1 MGVGGRSPSTKTD
14 SFFFRLLTNYLFLYL
29 LIFVFILETL
39 SIIISSMGVKT
50 TLNNR
55 PLLYYSPSSRF
66 SPSLPSASPS
76 ASTSSTSF
84 QFMQLLPG
92 LAGAIGLFSFGTLLW
107 KVIQTHNVTS
117 FPLHWILLNLT
128 AQVLVLIY
136 GVALNAWGIYLP
148 SILFSAGL
156 VYMLY
161 IKVFSQDSP
170 PPQEPEGGA
179 AKPPFVM
186 SPHTQPSPTTAT
198 PIPIPTPTQ
207 QHLSQQS
214 LLQEQLNQFRFAEQ
228 LEEPWG
234 QKDLPK
240 SVADQPIPLSSNIQF
255 NV

>member
-1 MGVGGRSPSTKTD
+1 
-14 SFFFRLLTNYLFLYL
+14 
-29 LIFVFILETL
+29 
-39 SIIISSMGVKT
+39 MGVKT
-50 TLNNR
+50 TLSNR
-55 PLLYYSPSSRF
+55 PLLYYSPSARF

-76 ASTSSTSF
+76 PSASTSF

-148 SILFSAGL
+148 SILFSIGL

-170 PPQEPEGGA
+170 PPQEPEGGT

-186 SPHTQPSPTTAT
+186 SPPPSPPTTT
-198 PIPIPTPTQ
+198 PIPQ